1 MHYMR
6 SAILGTRKKRLL
18 NNVSIYN
25 APQEICNKPKLEDMA
40 TGVAF
45 FFLFVFIRWELM
57 GNG

>member
-1 MHYMR
+1 MHYMS
-6 SAILGTRKKRLL
+6 SAISCTRKKLP